1 MLIFLFRNG
10 FNTARTLGEKLQP
23 VITTIVKAIAHRIY
37 GRELEGE
44 PSEGNTRAVQLSL
57 ALALLHDE
65 RPQHKGQGVHIR
77 YIMETMTDWC
87 C

>member
-10 FNTARTLGEKLQP
+10 FNTARALGEKLQP
-23 VITTIVKAIAHRIY
+23 YVTTFVKAIAHRIY

-44 PSEGNTRAVQLSL
+44 PSEEANTVHLSL
-57 ALALLHDE
+57 ALALRHDE
-65 RPQHKGQGVHIR
+65 RPQHKGQGMYIR